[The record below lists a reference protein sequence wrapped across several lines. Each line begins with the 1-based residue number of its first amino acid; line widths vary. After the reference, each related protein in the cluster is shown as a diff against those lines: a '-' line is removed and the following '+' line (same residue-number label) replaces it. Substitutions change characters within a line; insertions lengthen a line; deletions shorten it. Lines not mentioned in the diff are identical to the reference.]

1 MKLSKYIASG
11 LALGLIVLAV
21 ACKKETKFH
30 SVIDEQFPSN
40 AKAQIKVI
48 NAANNTQRNYVYVDG
63 VNLSGITFAD
73 GGSFPANSYYADI
86 YKGVHAVMIKDT
98 LATGPQIPVT
108 VTADYLPQ
116 RKYTIFMYDSTKNL
130 KTKLVEDKIV
140 VPADT
145 GIAMIRF
152 ANFAYS
158 TTPIPNLD
166 VYSYSKQTR
175 IWTNISPTTVT
186 DFIRYTATNRTV
198 DTFYF
203 RPTGTQVDL
212 IKLAFTLTAKR
223 SYSIVFRGR
232 YSATR
237 TVSVYTQY

>member
-11 LALGLIVLAV
+11 LALGVIVFAV
-21 ACKKETKFH
+21 ACKKETKFG
-30 SVIDEQFPSN
+30 SVITEQFPSN

-73 GGSFPANSYYADI
+73 GGAFPANSYYADI

-98 LATGPQIPVT
+98 LSTGPQIPVT

-145 GIAMIRF
+145 GFAMIRF

-166 VYSYSKQTR
+166 VYSYSKKDR
-175 IWTNISPTTVT
+175 IWTNISPTTVS
-186 DFIRYTATNRTV
+186 DFIRYNATTVV

-203 RPTGTQVDL
+203 RPTGTNVDL
-212 IKLAFTLTAKR
+212 IKLAFTLTQKR

-237 TVSVYTQY
+237 TVSVYAQY